1 MNKSDLMSRINKVSR
16 QQNNRFDISCGRRFT
31 APVGALLPVYNREL
45 PFGTHI
51 SLNLSSFTRTVP
63 MKKANFARMREEFDV
78 FFVPFRLIF
87 EGAQS
92 MLAGSPHNANSR
104 NPVPKEVPSFSYH
117 SFLEILS
124 SDFSNIKDDV
134 GIPYSVGAK
143 RLLYQLGYG
152 SFAEHGNDDEPTF
165 VPSKNEE
172 VFQPTASNNS
182 HNNVFIGAGPSA
194 LKVSALPLAAY
205 QKIYQDYF
213 RNKFWENENK
223 ASYFLSNGSASGL
236 SFDMTDAMA
245 NGLTELQYSCF
256 DKDRIFGMIPDFDG
270 VFSIGVNSINV
281 GAMTSNSEQLGDNLS
296 PNPNVSVA
304 VDSLLGTVVSTDGL
318 QGQDLVTFT
327 DILAGKPVANFAIKS
342 AAYTAFRNL
351 SALALRR
358 MEALQRFAE
367 ITSLNKDDYKHQM
380 QALFGKPVN
389 DINSDYCSYLGGM
402 TQTVNISDV
411 EQTSPSGSVSN
422 PNDTQLG
429 DLAGRGTSFGAGAKI
444 DFTAPEHGFLM
455 VIYHIQPQIDY
466 LANHI
471 DPQLQRFGRY
481 DFLIPQFGDLGFEP
495 VRIANIC
502 DIHDTFEVSKDGSC
516 ANPQLTVGWLPRYFN
531 YKTDIDTCS
540 GAFVQDDS
548 INGVRSY
555 VISYDFKQY
564 LTRIG
569 YKASNG
575 NPIDYRFFK
584 VYPSIVDNLFYINND
599 GTTKTDEFIS
609 SLQINAIVDL
619 PLSVDGLPY

>member
-31 APVGALLPVYNREL
+31 APVGALLPVYTREL

-63 MKKANFARMREEFDV
+63 MQKANFARMREEFDV

-87 EGAQS
+87 EGAQA
-92 MLAGSPHNANSR
+92 MLAGSPHVSSSR

-117 SFLEILS
+117 DFEETLNRDFL
-124 SDFSNIKDDV
+124 NIKDDV
-134 GIPYSVGAK
+134 GIPYQNGSK

-152 SFAEHGNDDEPTF
+152 SLTEHGNNDEPVF
-165 VPSKNEE
+165 VPSKRED
-172 VFQPTASNNS
+172 VYQPTASNNS
-182 HNNVFIGAGPSA
+182 HNNVFVGAGPQT

-205 QKIYQDYF
+205 QKIYQDYY

-223 ASYFLSNGSASGL
+223 ASYFLSNGPTAGL
-236 SFDMTDAMA
+236 AFDMSDAMS

-270 VFSIGVNSINV
+270 VFSMGVNSINI
-281 GAMTSNSEQLGDNLS
+281 GAMTSNSEQLGDKLS
-296 PNPNVSVA
+296 PDPNVSVA
-304 VDSLLGTVVSTDGL
+304 VNSLLGTVISTDGL
-318 QGQDLVTFT
+318 QGDDLTTFT
-327 DILAGKPVANFAIKS
+327 DILSGKPADTVSVK
-342 AAYTAFRNL
+342 AAALSAFRNL

-389 DINSDYCSYLGGM
+389 DLNSDYCTYLGGM

-411 EQTSPSGSVSN
+411 EQTAPATSN
-422 PNDTQLG
+422 ATGKSQLG
-429 DLAGRGTSFGAGAKI
+429 DLAGRGTSFGAGAKV
-444 DFTAPEHGFLM
+444 DFTAPEHGYLM
-455 VIYHIQPQIDY
+455 IIYHIQPQIDY

-495 VRIANIC
+495 VRLGNIC
-502 DIHDTFEVSKDGSC
+502 DIYDTFDVSKDGNC
-516 ANPQLTVGWLPRYFN
+516 TNPQLTVGWLPRYFN

-540 GAFVQDDS
+540 GAFVQDPS

-555 VISYDFKQY
+555 VISYDFKKY
-564 LTRIG
+564 LLRIG

-584 VYPSIVDNLFYINND
+584 VYPSIVDNLFYIKND

-609 SLQINAIVDL
+609 SLQVNAIVDL